1 MATTATAHWPRAWCG
16 LQTIP
21 VGVDPD
27 APAMLYLVRLE
38 AKAALG
44 LGVLG
49 ARSNDLDDLESLGWQ
64 VVQSWWFDLGFDALE
79 VEEGLIDRWRN
90 LFSLEP
96 RLDLEELLGDG
107 STTAVTESPATEHDA
122 IRYVDRQWRCLT
134 TVDTERSPD
143 ADALAVGYVP
153 DFLLAAG

>member
-1 MATTATAHWPRAWCG
+1 MGTTATAHWPRAWCG

-27 APAMLYLVRLE
+27 APAMLYLVWHK

-44 LGVLG
+44 VGVMG
-49 ARSNDLDDLESLGWQ
+49 AGSSDLDDLESLGWR

-90 LFSLEP
+90 LFSLQP
-96 RLDLEELLGDG
+96 RLDLDQLLGDA
-107 STTAVTESPATEHDA
+107 STNAIDASPTTELDA
-122 IRYVDRQWRCLT
+122 IEYVDRQCRR
-134 TVDTERSPD
+134 VAPVSIERSPD
-143 ADALAVGYVP
+143 ADALTTGFVP
-153 DFLLAAG
+153 DLLLAAG